1 MENNSAMISF
11 GDLMS
16 ILLAC
21 FMLVSALL
29 ATKVAQEFSTKVQL
43 LEKQASATAQAD
55 SPGESSLFLSVTKAG
70 RYVLEGKSLKQKKE
84 FAVPSLLVNVLKQ
97 LNPPNLYIRGDKGV
111 PYGTV
116 LSVLMDCRALGIRT
130 ALSVDT
136 SSGGGL

>member
-29 ATKVAQEFSTKVQL
+29 ATKVAQEYSTKVQL
-43 LEKQASATAQAD
+43 LEKKATQASRPEKA
-55 SPGESSLFLSVTKAG
+55 GEGSLFLSVTKEGA
-70 RYVLEGKSLKQKKE
+70 YVLEGKILKKKQVFAKVSGLTEKLSSLR
-84 FAVPSLLVNVLKQ
+84 PSR
-97 LNPPNLYIRGDKGV
+97 LYVRGDKGV

-116 LSVLMDCRALGIRT
+116 LSVLLDCQSLGINV
-130 ALSVDT
+130 ALSADPKT
-136 SSGGGL
+136 GG